1 MLFASELLM
10 RSKLLVFLLLSL
22 CLCAFAGAKDKK
34 SDNDRDNQVVIAQIS
49 DSHLGL
55 ARAPEASQNLRWVVD
70 QVNQR
75 HPDAV
80 IVTGDIGERPEA
92 WQEAKE
98 ILGHLNADNILY
110 IPGNH
115 DDTADNV
122 GRWRQFWGSDY
133 GEFHIKWITIY
144 GLDSQLLSNFDNY
157 DSHEVQP
164 LSANGRQEGR
174 KMLDWFAKKI
184 DDQKRGEAAHPEK
197 KTVVFAMQ
205 HVPISRAD
213 GGRFPNDPKP
223 YWAMQEPGRSAELE
237 LLHRLG
243 VKDMFVGH
251 WHIGMNYKA
260 DGINYHVAP
269 ATSWSPFS
277 DKLGFALHTIK
288 RDGSVK
294 TEFVYIPGANPHKP

>member
-1 MLFASELLM
+1 M
-10 RSKLLVFLLLSL
+10 RPKLLLYFLLISP
-22 CLCAFAGAKDKK
+22 CLCWLAGAKEKK
-34 SDNDRDNQVVIAQIS
+34 FDSDHDDQIVIAQIS
-49 DSHLGL
+49 DTHLGL
-55 ARAPEASQNLRWVVD
+55 ARAPEAAENLRWVVE

-80 IVTGDIGERPEA
+80 IVTGDIGERPQA
-92 WQEAKE
+92 WEQAKQ
-98 ILGHLNADNILY
+98 ILEGLKADNILY

-122 GRWRQFWGSDY
+122 GRWREFWGPDY
-133 GEFHIKWITIY
+133 GEFHIKWITIF
-144 GLDSQLLSNFDNY
+144 GLDSQLLSNFDNF
-157 DSHEVQP
+157 DAHEVQP
-164 LSANGRQEGR
+164 LSAKGQQEER
-174 KMLDWFAKKI
+174 KMLDWFAKQI
-184 DDQKRGEAAHPEK
+184 DDEKHEEAAHPEK

-223 YWAMQEPGRSAELE
+223 YWTVQDPGRSEELE

-251 WHIGMNYKA
+251 WHAGMNYKA

-294 TEFVYIPGANPHKP
+294 TELVYIPGANPHKP

>member
-1 MLFASELLM
+1 M
-10 RSKLLVFLLLSL
+10 RSKLLQSFLVISV
-22 CLCAFAGAKDKK
+22 CFCALAGAKDKK
-34 SDNDRDNQVVIAQIS
+34 DKSSDAGRDDQIVIAQIS
-49 DSHLGL
+49 DAHLGL
-55 ARAPEASQNLRWVVD
+55 ARAPEATQNLQWVVD

-92 WQEAKE
+92 WQQAKE
-98 ILGHLNADNILY
+98 IFSHLKAANIFY

-122 GRWRQFWGSDY
+122 GRWRQFWGPDY
-133 GEFHIKWITIY
+133 GEFHVKWATIF

-157 DSHEVQP
+157 DSHVAIP
-164 LSANGRQEGR
+164 LSAKGQAEGRQ
-174 KMLDWFAKKI
+174 MLDWFGKKI
-184 DDQKRGEAAHPEK
+184 DEYKGDEAAHPEK

-205 HVPISRAD
+205 HVPISRAE

-223 YWAMQEPGRSAELE
+223 YWAMQEPGRSQELE

-243 VKDMFVGH
+243 VKNMFVGH
-251 WHIGMNYKA
+251 WHVGMNYKA

-277 DKLGFALHTIK
+277 DKLGFAVHTIK

-294 TEFVYIPGANPHKP
+294 TDFVYIPGANPHKP